1 MQYDQDLSNRT
12 FYSYLIQGS
21 DALCTHVYKEDLCN
35 KQDIAV
41 ICLIRSCLSTD
52 SPLSS
57 ARDCN
62 NQERASA
69 RNIMSCCSV
78 RCRFVAYSV
87 GRIDNQNVGLYI

>member
-1 MQYDQDLSNRT
+1 MQYDQDPSNRT

-52 SPLSS
+52 SPLST

-62 NQERASA
+62 TLSA
-69 RNIMSCCSV
+69 LSQGEIREGGSGRTRCS
-78 RCRFVAYSV
+78 
-87 GRIDNQNVGLYI
+87 